1 MFVLGTLSVLES
13 RYMWLAIVYAVLV
26 TVFSIRYIVM
36 VVLTRKDVDTQRE
49 IAEEERKNTS
59 G

>member
-1 MFVLGTLSVLES
+1 
-13 RYMWLAIVYAVLV
+13 MWLAIVYAVLV